1 MAYENSYYPIRKVL
15 FMYILKVKAADNRSA
30 EVNEKVTDPK
40 SNPELASCNL
50 HQSKI
55 QIVKLK

>member
-1 MAYENSYYPIRKVL
+1 
-15 FMYILKVKAADNRSA
+15 MYILKVKAADNRSA
-30 EVNEKVTDPK
+30 EVNEKVTQPK